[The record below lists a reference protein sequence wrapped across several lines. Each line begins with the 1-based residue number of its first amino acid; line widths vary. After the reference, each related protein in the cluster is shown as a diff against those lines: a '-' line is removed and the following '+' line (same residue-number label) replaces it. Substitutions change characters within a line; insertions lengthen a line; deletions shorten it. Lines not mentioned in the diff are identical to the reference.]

1 MSVAVE
7 FGDARFPPSLF
18 HGSFLLERL
27 IKVTRMAD
35 VQHSGSV
42 ILVGMPGAGKS
53 TLGVM
58 LAKALAKDFVDTD
71 LLIQLRAQRT
81 LQQILDEQ
89 GYLALRQLEEDTLLS
104 CNFDHHIVATGGSA
118 VYSDKGMMHLKTY
131 GPVVYLDVALQEL
144 RQRIKDYETRGI
156 AKRPEQSFES
166 LFEERR
172 RLYQQYADIT
182 VRCDGLSQEAALAAV
197 IDQLS

>member
-18 HGSFLLERL
+18 HGSFLSERL

-89 GYLALRQLEEDTLLS
+89 GYLALRQLEEDT
-104 CNFDHHIVATGGSA
+104 
-118 VYSDKGMMHLKTY
+118 
-131 GPVVYLDVALQEL
+131 
-144 RQRIKDYETRGI
+144 
-156 AKRPEQSFES
+156 
-166 LFEERR
+166 
-172 RLYQQYADIT
+172 
-182 VRCDGLSQEAALAAV
+182 
-197 IDQLS
+197 